1 VVKSTGSSSR
11 GSGFNSWQPH
21 GGSRPSVTPVP
32 GVQVLSSGICG
43 HYTHIY
49 YMEGHTGKTFI
60 PIINI
65 LKIM

>member
-1 VVKSTGSSSR
+1 
-11 GSGFNSWQPH
+11 
-21 GGSRPSVTPVP
+21 
-32 GVQVLSSGICG
+32 VLSSGICG